1 MRKLTTTM
9 KALMLVAAFFWFATG
24 AMAQIV
30 ISQYI
35 ETNSGTAPK
44 GIELW
49 NTSGSTIDFSVT
61 NLDIEKGGNGGTPT
75 SDILITTGTLAD
87 GEVIVVGT
95 SDLSPDYEYTF
106 TFNGDDALVVKL
118 DGVIVDVLG
127 TPGSDPG
134 SSWSGNGVSTA
145 NQNIQLKSGIT
156 TGDTDGW
163 TDPSERFELVSAD
176 PVNDITG
183 FGVAPEAAT
192 VDPEPTNHVT
202 AFAATYSAVSM
213 AAEVAWTDN
222 DGAQPADGFLLK
234 ASTGAI
240 TPPVDFTEEADDT
253 DLSDGD
259 AVVNVAPGTEEYSFG
274 NLQPGTTYNFEIY
287 PYTNSGA
294 DIDYKTDAP
303 VPTAQ
308 ATTMAGLTWYN
319 LQWPG
324 SGTITIGDT
333 YNVYAQAYED
343 GVTNADGSNP
353 GVGIDAWIGYSTEN
367 TDPST
372 WTNWVVASYNG
383 DSGSNDEFVADL
395 GAEITSPG
403 VYYYASRFQYNS
415 GVYMYG
421 GFVQNAGGPWDGTTN
436 VSGVLTAKREAITAG
451 FSETFDADLGNMLT
465 YSVSGATKEWGY
477 DGGEQ
482 AASMN
487 GYNSG
492 DVEEDWMILPSIDL
506 SAKANEEL
514 TFDTWYKYGS
524 DDADNYLKLMYS
536 EDYDGVGDP
545 SSATWTELPYTAP
558 VSAES
563 WETSG
568 AVDIAAIN
576 GTEVYFAFKYRYE
589 SGSYRTWKIDNIS
602 LDEAAV
608 GEVPAIANVVTT
620 PMYPTS
626 SDAINV
632 SADVTDADGTIATVT
647 LNWGT
652 TSGSLGTA
660 INMTV
665 GTGDNYVVDT
675 DIPAQADGTVIYYEI
690 VAEDNDGNLTNTSE
704 MMIEVIDPATATL
717 PYTNDF
723 ATDLGDMYLF
733 DAEGAQGWYQD
744 EYGGSTYA
752 KISGYSGT
760 QLANVDYM
768 ITPAIDFSGV
778 TAIQMSFDEI
788 INFAGTIDDQ
798 QEVLVSTDYAGTGDP
813 ATATWTELT
822 ITNRPPG
829 NNWDWVSVDVVDL
842 SMYAGE
848 ASVHIAFKYTSTDSE
863 AATWEVDN
871 LVIEETPVVPVIE
884 NIVMTPDMVSPSD
897 AVSISADVTDANG
910 TISSV
915 TLNWGTA
922 TGTLGNA
929 INMTVSTGDTYVTD
943 TDIPAQV
950 DGTTVYYEIV
960 AEDDEANVTTTDE
973 MSYDVAAATQV
984 ADIAT
989 LRAGATDGTVY
1000 ELTGEAV
1007 ITYQRASRN
1016 QKYIQDATA
1025 GILIDDNSATITTV
1039 YNQYDGITG
1048 VTGTLSEYN
1057 GVLQFIPTADP
1068 GAATSTGNTV
1078 TPQTVLVT
1086 DITGDVDAY
1095 ESELITFE
1103 GMTFADAGGT
1113 FASNQ
1118 NYDIS
1123 DGTNTITFRTGFSE
1137 SDILGTTI
1145 PSGPQNI
1152 TALVAEYNGT
1162 AQVYARDLAD
1172 LVSLNPVIANIAIS
1186 PVEPSSSDVVTVS
1199 ADVTND
1205 VGALTSVELN
1215 WGTATGTLTNTVV
1228 MTAVDD
1234 TYSGDIPA
1242 QADGTTV
1249 YYEIVATNDNANVT
1263 TSDEMSYDV
1272 IDYLVA
1278 TQLSITNVTPV
1289 SPYITQMFNVEV
1301 TSLDVN
1307 GDVGLVSEDTEVQIN
1322 LSTGTGSLAGTVTG
1336 TILNGTSSIVV
1347 SGLTYDVAETINLNA
1362 STVSGMTLTTSAD
1375 FEVVVAD
1382 LPSTPLVFISE
1393 YIEGSSNNKAIEI
1406 YNGTG
1411 AELDLTG
1418 FSVQKSSN
1426 GDGAWGSEEVLSGTL
1441 AAGDVFVIANASAD
1455 AAILDVADVTSTV
1468 TYFNG
1473 NDAVG
1478 LFYNGTLIDV
1488 IGVPSEDVIWDVAG
1502 VTEAAA
1508 NHTLVRRYPE
1518 VIIGN
1523 TDWVASAGTNADDSE
1538 WIVNDQDDF
1547 TGIGWHGTAPTEPA
1561 ISNVAINPMSVTSTD
1576 AVSVSATVVD
1586 PNGTIASVT
1595 LNWGTVSGTLDNAI
1609 NMSVSVDD
1617 TYVTDTDIPAQA
1629 DGTTVYYEIV
1639 AVDNDAETTTTP
1651 EMMYEVS
1658 DPSVVTLPYVNG
1670 FDDDNLGD
1678 MYSYSVV
1685 GDQVWGT
1692 TSFGNPAPSAI
1703 VTGYDGGSRYD
1714 NEDWL
1719 ITPGLDFSAVTN
1731 AYFTIDEAINYAGV
1745 VADEN
1750 KIFVSTD
1757 YTGSGDPS
1765 AATWTELTVAGRST
1779 GDNWDFVTTT
1789 AYDLSAYAGEAT
1801 VYLAFTY
1808 YSTTTVAGTWELDNV
1823 NVQEGTAVLFPE
1835 ISDIALTPAQ
1845 PTSADAVTISATIT
1859 DGDGTV
1865 ETAVLHWGDTFLYGN
1880 EITMTKGTD
1889 DTWTADSEIPA
1900 QEVNTEVFYKIVA
1913 TDNDSN
1919 ETESDPA
1926 TYSVYEPFAGVFPFY
1941 EPFYYDLGVMTT
1953 QSVAGTNEWYWD
1965 DYGYAKVS
1973 GYNNGPNEDWLVTPM
1988 LDLSGNYQTVTL
2000 MFEEA
2005 INYAGTIDEQQE
2017 VYISTDYVDD
2027 ATTATWTK
2035 LTVTNRPVGDSWTFV
2050 DVDPISLNDYIGESS
2065 VYIGFKYTSTD
2076 TEAATWEVD
2085 NVTVE
2090 VTEVGING
2098 ANASN
2103 LTIYPNPAQNEV
2115 FVTGVKNITNVQ
2127 ILSLDGKVVMSEQTN
2142 NNRIDVSSVNDGM
2155 YILRVISGNEVYTTR
2170 FVKE

>member
-9 KALMLVAAFFWFATG
+9 KALMLVAAFIWSATG
-24 AMAQIV
+24 AMAQVI

-35 ETNSGTAPK
+35 ETNSGSIPK

-61 NLDIEKGGNGGTPT
+61 NLDIEKGTNGATPV
-75 SDILITTGTLAD
+75 SDYLISTGTLAA

-95 SDLSPDYEYTF
+95 SDLTPDYEYAF
-106 TFNGDDALVVKL
+106 TFNGDDALVIKL
-118 DGVIVDVLG
+118 DGTIVDVFG
-127 TPGSDPG
+127 DPG
-134 SSWSGNGVSTA
+134 TGDPGAGWDGNGVATY

-156 TGDTDGW
+156 SGDLDGW

-183 FGVAPEAAT
+183 FGVAPEVVT
-192 VDPEPTNHVT
+192 IDPEPTNHVT
-202 AFAATYSAVSM
+202 SFAATYSAVDQTIFVM
-213 AAEVAWTDN
+213 WTDN
-222 DGAQPADGFLLK
+222 DGAQPADAFLLK
-234 ASTGAI
+234 ASTGTI
-240 TPPVDFTEEADDT
+240 TAPTDTNPETDDT
-253 DLSDGD
+253 DLSDGE
-259 AVVNVAPGTEEYSFG
+259 AVVNVAHGTEQYSFA

-303 VPTAQ
+303 VPTA
-308 ATTMAGLTWYN
+308 AGTTPAGLTWFN

-353 GVGIDAWIGYSTEN
+353 GAGIDAWIGYSTED

-372 WTNWVVASYNG
+372 WTNWVVAPYSG
-383 DSGSNDEFVADL
+383 DSGNNDEFALDL
-395 GAEITSPG
+395 GAEISSPG
-403 VYYYASRFQYNS
+403 VYYYASRFQYLS
-415 GVYMYG
+415 GPYMYG
-421 GFVQNAGGPWDGTTN
+421 GFQGGAWDGTNN
-436 VSGVLTAKREAITAG
+436 VNGVLTIKRPAASVPFTA
-451 FSETFDADLGNMLT
+451 TFDADLGTMLT
-465 YSVSGATKEWGY
+465 YSVSGATKEWY
-477 DGGEQ
+477 HDGGDQ
-482 AASMN
+482 AAAIN

-492 DVEEDWMILPSIDL
+492 DLEEDWMILPAIDL
-506 SAKANEEL
+506 SAKANEVI
-514 TFDTWYKYGS
+514 TFDSWYNYGS
-524 DDADNYLKLMYS
+524 DDVDNYLKLMYS
-536 EDYDGVGDP
+536 EDYAGIGDP
-545 SSATWTELPYTAP
+545 SGATWTELTYTQP
-558 VSAES
+558 
-563 WETSG
+563 SG
-568 AVDIAAIN
+568 SSTWTASGEVDLAAIN
-576 GTEVYFAFKYRYE
+576 GAEVYIAFKYHYNA
-589 SGSYRTWKIDNIS
+589 GSYRNWKIDNITI
-602 LDEAAV
+602 DEAAV

-632 SADVTDADGTIATVT
+632 SADVTDADGTIAAVT

-652 TSGSLGTA
+652 ASGTLGNA

-717 PYTNDF
+717 PYSNDF
-723 ATDLGDMYLF
+723 ATDFGDLYLF
-733 DAEGAQGWYQD
+733 DAEGAQGWFWD
-744 EYGGSTYA
+744 EYGGSQYA

-788 INFAGTIDDQ
+788 INYAGTIADQ

-813 ATATWTELT
+813 ASATWTELT

-829 NNWDWVSVDVVDL
+829 NTWDWYSVDVVDL
-842 SMYAGE
+842 SAYAGE
-848 ASVHIAFKYTSTDSE
+848 ASVHIAFKYTSTTSE

-871 LVIEETPVVPVIE
+871 IVIEETPVVPVIE

-929 INMTVSTGDTYVTD
+929 INMSVSSGNTYVTD

-960 AEDDEANVTTTDE
+960 AEDNDANVTTTDE

-1016 QKYIQDATA
+1016 QKYIEDATG
-1025 GILIDDNSATITTV
+1025 GILIDDNSGTITTV
-1039 YNQYDGITG
+1039 YNQYDGLTG
-1048 VTGTLSEYN
+1048 VTGTLSAYN

-1095 ESELITFE
+1095 ESELVTLE
-1103 GMTFADAGGT
+1103 NMTFADAGGT
-1113 FASNQ
+1113 FGSSQ
-1118 NYDIS
+1118 NYDIT

-1145 PSGPQNI
+1145 PAGPQNI

-1162 AQVYARDLAD
+1162 AQVYSRDLAD
-1172 LVSLNPVIANIAIS
+1172 IVSLNPVIANIAIS

-1215 WGTATGTLTNTVV
+1215 WGTVSGTLDNTVT

-1242 QADGTTV
+1242 QADGTMV
-1249 YYEIVATNDNANVT
+1249 YYEIVATNDNAGVT
-1263 TSDEMSYDV
+1263 TSEEMSYEV

-1278 TQLSITNVTPV
+1278 TQLSITDVTPV

-1322 LSTGTGSLAGTVTG
+1322 LSTGTGTLTGTATG
-1336 TILNGTSSIVV
+1336 TILNGTSSVV
-1347 SGLTYDVAETINLNA
+1347 ITGLTYDVAETINLNA
-1362 STVSGMTLTTSAD
+1362 STVTGMTLTTSAD

-1393 YIEGSSNNKAIEI
+1393 YIEGSSNNKAVEI

-1426 GDGAWGSEEVLSGTL
+1426 GDGAWGSEEVLTGTL

-1455 AAILDVADVTSTV
+1455 PAILAVADVTSTV

-1478 LFYNGTLIDV
+1478 LFYNGSLIDV

-1508 NHTLVRRYPE
+1508 NHTLVRKYPE

-1538 WIVNDQDDF
+1538 WIVNAQDDF
-1547 TGIGWHGTAPTEPA
+1547 SGIGWHGTAPTEPA
-1561 ISNVAINPMSVTSTD
+1561 ITNVALNPMSVTSTD

-1586 PNGTIASVT
+1586 PNGTIATVT
-1595 LNWGTVSGTLDNAI
+1595 LNWGLASGTLDNAI
-1609 NMSVSVDD
+1609 NMSVSTGD

-1629 DGTTVYYEIV
+1629 DGTVVYYEIV
-1639 AVDNDAETTTTP
+1639 AVDNDAESTTTD
-1651 EMMYEVS
+1651 EMMYTVS
-1658 DPSVVTLPYVNG
+1658 DPSVVSLPYMNG

-1678 MYSYSVV
+1678 MYAYSAL
-1685 GDQVWGT
+1685 GDQVWE
-1692 TSFGNPAPSAI
+1692 TSSYGQPAPGAYVS
-1703 VTGYDGGSRYD
+1703 GYSGGSYYD

-1719 ITPGLDFSAVTN
+1719 ITPGLDFSGVTN
-1731 AYFTIDEAINYAGV
+1731 AYMTFDEAINYTGS
-1745 VADEN
+1745 VAEN
-1750 KIFVSTD
+1750 HKVFASTD

-1765 AATWTELTVAGRST
+1765 VATWTELAITGRST
-1779 GDNWDFVTTT
+1779 ADTWDWFSVD
-1789 AYDLSAYAGEAT
+1789 AFDLSSYAGEAT
-1801 VYLAFTY
+1801 VYIAFAYT
-1808 YSTTTVAGTWELDNV
+1808 SNTTVAGTWELDNV
-1823 NVQEGTAVLFPE
+1823 NVVEGIPSFSPE
-1835 ISDIALTPAQ
+1835 IADITLDPAQ
-1845 PTSADAVTISATIT
+1845 PSSSDDVLIRATIT
-1859 DGDGTV
+1859 DADGTISSAV
-1865 ETAVLHWGDTFLYGN
+1865 LEWGENAFALTSINMVIESGDTWVAETA
-1880 EITMTKGTD
+1880 
-1889 DTWTADSEIPA
+1889 IPA
-1900 QEVNTEVFYKIVA
+1900 QAVNTEILYKITA
-1913 TDNDSN
+1913 TDDESN
-1919 ETESDPA
+1919 ETVTDFLV
-1926 TYSVYEPFAGVFPFY
+1926 YSVYEPFAGVFPFY
-1941 EPFYYDLGVMTT
+1941 EPFYYDLGVMNAE
-1953 QSVAGTNEWYWD
+1953 SLAGDNGWYWD
-1965 DYGYAKVS
+1965 DYGYAKMS
-1973 GYNNGPNEDWLVTPM
+1973 GYGDVPNEDWLITPM
-1988 LDLSGNYQTVTL
+1988 LDLSGDYDNVTL

-2017 VYISTDYVDD
+2017 VYVSTDYVDD
-2027 ATTATWTK
+2027 ASTATWTK
-2035 LTVTNRPVGDSWTFV
+2035 LTVTNRPVGDSWDFSS
-2050 DVDPISLNDYIGESS
+2050 VDPISLNDYIGEAS
-2065 VYIGFKYTSTD
+2065 VYVGFKYTSTD
-2076 TEAATWEVD
+2076 TDAATWEVD
-2085 NVTVE
+2085 NIE
-2090 VTEVGING
+2090 VTTGVGIAG
-2098 ANASN
+2098 ANVNN

-2115 FVTGVKNITNVQ
+2115 FVKGVENISNVE